1 METKKPIL
9 SLQMITTQET
19 IDNFNGYVKI
29 ANNEEGIGK
38 SQLYNIMVESFSSG
52 KALHNLIMKRDK
64 KIGLKEA
71 VNIAERIMT
80 SPDFHKLLDK
90 HFGK

>member
-1 METKKPIL
+1 METKKPKL
-9 SLQMITTQET
+9 SLQMITTQEV

-38 SQLYNIMVESFSSG
+38 SQLYNIMVESFSSE
-52 KALHNLIMKRDK
+52 KALHNIIMKENI

-71 VNIAERIMT
+71 VNIAERIVT
-80 SPDFHKLLDK
+80 SPDFCKLLHK
-90 HFGK
+90 HLSK